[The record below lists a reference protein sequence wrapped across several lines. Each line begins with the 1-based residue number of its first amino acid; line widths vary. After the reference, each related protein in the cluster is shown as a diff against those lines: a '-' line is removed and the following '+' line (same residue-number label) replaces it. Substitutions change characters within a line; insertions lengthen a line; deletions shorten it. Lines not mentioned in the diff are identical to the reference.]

1 MGDMAAF
8 IEGLPKAELH
18 VHIEG
23 TFEPALMFEIA
34 GRHGIALPYAS
45 VADLAAAYEFGNLQE
60 FLDLYYQGMNV
71 LIAEQDFYDL
81 TWAYLQRA
89 RAQNVLHAEIFF
101 DPQAHTAR
109 GVAFATVLDGISRAL
124 DDGRQKLGINS
135 RLIMCFLR
143 DKSAAEAEATLDQA
157 LVYTGGR
164 TDRIIGV
171 GLDSAEVG
179 HPPVKF
185 RDVFARA
192 RAAGLRAVAHAGEEG
207 PAAYVRQALDELGV
221 ERVDHGNRALD
232 DDALVERLAREGIA
246 LTMCPLSNLRLQVI
260 GDMRQNPLRALMER
274 GVRVT
279 INSDDPAY
287 FGGYVNENYLA
298 VQEALSLSKAELTAI
313 ARTSFAAS
321 FLDRAEK
328 DAFIAQVDAY
338 AAAT

>member
-1 MGDMAAF
+1 MDDMAAF

-34 GRHGIALPYAS
+34 NRHGIALPYAS

-71 LIAEQDFYDL
+71 LITEQDFYDL
-81 TWAYLQRA
+81 TSAYLQRA
-89 RAQNVLHAEIFF
+89 RAQNVLHTEIFF

-124 DDGRQKLGINS
+124 DDGRKKLGINS

-157 LVYTGGR
+157 LAH

-179 HPPVKF
+179 HPPAKF

-207 PAAYVRQALDELGV
+207 PAAYVWQALDELGV
-221 ERVDHGNRALD
+221 ERIDHGNRALD

-246 LTMCPLSNLRLQVI
+246 LTMCPLSNLRLRVI
-260 GDMRQNPLRALMER
+260 DDMRQNPLRALMER

-298 VQEALSLSKAELTAI
+298 VQEALSLSKAELAAI

-321 FLDRAEK
+321 FLDQAEK
-328 DAFIAQVDAY
+328 DALMAQVDAY
-338 AAAT
+338 AVAT

>member
-1 MGDMAAF
+1 MGDDIAAF

-34 GRHGIALPYAS
+34 SRNGITLPYAS

-71 LIAEQDFYDL
+71 LIVEQDFYDL

-109 GVAFATVLDGISRAL
+109 GVAFTTVLDGIGRAL
-124 DDGRQKLGINS
+124 DDGRETLGITS

-143 DKSAAEAEATLDQA
+143 DKSAAEAEATLDEA
-157 LVYTGGR
+157 LSH
-164 TDRIIGV
+164 TDRIVGV

-192 RAAGLRAVAHAGEEG
+192 RAAGLHAGAHAGEEG
-207 PAAYVRQALDELGV
+207 PVDYVWQALDDLGV
-221 ERVDHGNRALD
+221 ERIDHGNR
-232 DDALVERLAREGIA
+232 
-246 LTMCPLSNLRLQVI
+246 
-260 GDMRQNPLRALMER
+260 
-274 GVRVT
+274 
-279 INSDDPAY
+279 
-287 FGGYVNENYLA
+287 
-298 VQEALSLSKAELTAI
+298 
-313 ARTSFAAS
+313 
-321 FLDRAEK
+321 
-328 DAFIAQVDAY
+328 
-338 AAAT
+338 

>member
-8 IEGLPKAELH
+8 IQGLPKAELH

-34 GRHGIALPYAS
+34 GRHGVTLPYAS

-89 RAQNVLHAEIFF
+89 RAQNVLHTEIFF

-109 GVAFATVLDGISRAL
+109 GVAFTTVVDGISRAL
-124 DDGRQKLGINS
+124 DDGRETLGISS

-143 DKSAAEAEATLDQA
+143 DKSAAEADAALDQA
-157 LVYTGGR
+157 LDHR
-164 TDRIIGV
+164 DRIIGV
-171 GLDSAEVG
+171 GLDSAEIG
-179 HPPVKF
+179 HPPAKF

-192 RAAGLRAVAHAGEEG
+192 RAAGLRTVAHAGEEA
-207 PAAYVRQALDELGV
+207 PADYVWQALDDLGV
-221 ERVDHGNRALD
+221 ERIDHGNRALD
-232 DDALVERLAREGIA
+232 DDALVERLARDGIA
-246 LTMCPLSNLRLQVI
+246 LTMCPLSNLRLRVI
-260 GDMRQNPLRALMER
+260 DDMRRHPLRALMER

-287 FGGYVNENYLA
+287 FGGYVNENFRA
-298 VQEALSLSKAELTAI
+298 VQEALSLSKAELAAI
-313 ARTSFAAS
+313 ARTSFTAS
-321 FLDRAEK
+321 FLDQADK
-328 DAFIAQVDAY
+328 DAFVARLDAH
-338 AAAT
+338 AASA